1 MITRPKDEIIESH
14 IKKLID
20 DRPRLDIF
28 EGVYRV
34 FQSSKYAGHT
44 EAMLLGMNE
53 WLIRHPQEPESVM
66 MPMIVVADEKQRF
79 AILDELDKYPALEWV
94 IIITVSQ
101 LKTIKKTERVMGWTM
116 EALVRYAHE
125 GHLASQNILMLERAR
140 ELEW

>member
-1 MITRPKDEIIESH
+1 MTRSKDEIIESH

-44 EAMLLGMNE
+44 SMMLLGMNE
-53 WLIRHPQEPESVM
+53 WLIQHPQEPDSVL

-79 AILDELDKYPALEWV
+79 AMLDELDKYPALEGV
-94 IIITVSQ
+94 IIIAIPQ

-116 EALVRYAHE
+116 EALVKYAHE
-125 GHLASQNILMLERAR
+125 GHLVSQNILMLERAR
-140 ELEW
+140 QLEW